1 MIGTGIDKRVK
12 VQQIIENQ
20 LPEFILSESPN
31 TAEFL
36 KQYYI
41 SQEYTGGPIDL
52 IDNLDQYIK
61 LDNLT
66 QSVISGITTLSFDID
81 SNVGV
86 ITVSSSN
93 DNPLDGF
100 PSEYGLLK
108 IGDEVITYKGVSG
121 TDTFTGCERGFSG
134 ITSYRGIN
142 NPSELIFSD
151 SSASSHASGSN
162 VQNLSVLFLQEF
174 YKKLKKTFTPGL
186 ENTDFIPNLDVN
198 NFIKEARTFYQS
210 KGTEESFRILFN
222 VLYGVDPKVID
233 LEKYLIK
240 PSSAKYLRRERIVAE
255 KLSGD
260 PLKLQGQTIVR
271 STDSQTTASISE
283 VEPLTGISGA
293 YNSKEY
299 FILDIFVGYNDEEF
313 ITGTFDVTGKTKVIN
328 PVSKESS
335 VITVDSTIGFGA
347 TGTVIAG
354 LNTSI
359 TYTDKTVNQF
369 LNCSGINTPIDLGSD
384 VIVDDNIF
392 GFEDGDLT
400 KKVQMRITGVLK
412 EFVPSTTDNR
422 LALKGETI
430 KVRSIGEIIQN
441 PNINASKKE
450 IFANSWIYNTSSTY
464 NISSKSIIQDN
475 LWLLD
480 STVDKSSLNKGDFI
494 QFIEKTSDPF
504 SPGKIIATDLKIL
517 GITKNLNFGLDQI
530 TFSPTVNV
538 GISSNYAIRRILK
551 TASSK
556 FDNIEFGK
564 KEDGEE
570 SFNSPLT
577 SDIQNVYNESD
588 ESLYVASGSLPSYII
603 DKDISKSTIS
613 SVIENDT
620 IQDFNNVTQKYSK
633 ISFTDDVPFVTGDK
647 IFYVPEGNPLD
658 GLESAP
664 YFIKVDQN
672 KNSIKLYQSPA
683 FIESDSFVEFGV
695 PKDTTTSHSFVLF
708 DHYNKKITSQKILK
722 KFPINVNQKLGKN
735 IKTIPGPVGILKD
748 GVEIENG
755 RSSDSIFYGSIS
767 NFSCVG
773 SGTGYDIINPPS
785 IDIVSFGSTQVVNAL
800 ASPIIKG
807 DIEEILVDPQNFDI
821 ESVESIRM
829 TGGNSGE
836 AVLLPIFSRRN
847 RTLEFS
853 GVTTAFGGGIDT
865 NAETLTFTKPHNL
878 KDGQV
883 LIYDSNKN
891 SPLGI
896 GTFHGSNLSGKT
908 LIDGQPY
915 WPKVIGTVG
924 TSSTVFLFEKESDY
938 KSGINTIGFTEIAKD
953 GIHKFKLRDSKNVIF
968 SIRVVQ
974 SGKPYIFRNV
984 FANSNTGI
992 STEKSIVTFN
1002 NHGFSDGEIVVYE
1015 PSVGLGS
1022 TAPQLISGLSTSN
1035 QYKVIKIDDNNFR
1048 LSDVGITTMFDD
1060 TNFISKKYVN
1070 FKSKGTGYQL
1080 FKYPNI
1086 KISIDVITTVPTT
1099 EKVVLTPVVKGEIID
1114 VSLYEKGSGYGNK
1127 DIINYENTPDIIV
1140 KNGGPRSEKN
1150 ITPAL
1155 SAIIDNGQLT
1165 NINIQDGGDEYY
1177 SSPDLKVV
1185 GNGFG
1190 AKLRAV
1196 IDRDE
1201 KSATYLKIIDVIIL
1215 NSGSGYTFDKTRIDV
1230 IPRGKNAVF
1239 NISVNKLSLNNI
1251 QSSVKNNVS
1260 IPSIKYT
1267 DKRLISSNNGLKYSV
1282 VGYSTQIG
1290 EDEFGQESGSHSPI
1304 IGWAYDGNPI
1314 YGPFGYSDPLDSDS
1328 SIKILETG
1336 YILQENSVNSIIE
1349 NRTNLPYEKGFFADD
1364 FIYSQSSSTDLDEHN
1379 GRFCKTPQYPDGVY
1393 AYFVAIDI
1401 TTQKPKFPYFI
1412 GNSYRSTPETLDVGR
1427 VLSQSFDFN
1436 NSNLV
1441 RNTFPYKLSDNF
1453 AGNDF
1458 IIESD
1463 KILSQS
1469 TKVTSVSQGKVESL
1483 NIVKSGDNYKIG
1495 DTVTFDNSGTE
1506 GGGVSA
1512 FVSELDGKTIS
1523 KIDTSYESLNNV
1535 TFIRKNKDTISVFVL
1550 GSHELSIGNNLEVS
1564 GLTTDISSVI
1574 GIPLSGNQVISGI
1587 STETTVLYKE
1597 VPTNTTVGIVQDIF
1611 VYKTNVISVGS
1622 SIGIGTEK
1630 LLVLN
1635 KFDDRNILRVKRGV
1649 TGTAHTLSS
1658 KVNLIPSF
1666 FDINFKSKDFDS
1678 RIDDIVYF
1686 NPRQSVGIA
1695 TTSGTF
1701 ALIDVSVG
1709 DITESVS
1716 VPAQSIYLPNH
1727 PFKTG
1732 QKITFKEP
1740 PGGGLSLEVS
1750 RDGSA
1755 SQAFTIPY
1763 GSDTEI
1769 DLFAINKSENYIG
1782 IVTQVGLT
1790 TSNGLFFRSNGDNS
1804 FEYVFESN
1812 FDKVNGN
1819 LERINSK
1826 VTLTTSH
1833 NLSTGDIISL
1843 NVDPNQS
1850 VGIGTSVSVR
1860 VKYNSSID
1868 SLLINEIGFSSSGIN
1883 TSTNIITLDSHGFKT
1898 RDKVYYDA
1906 VEVSSGLETGDYF
1919 VYRVSD
1925 NEIKLTE
1932 TLYDSNIIPPKVVN
1946 LVSIGATHTLSL
1958 INPPI
1963 SVIRNNDLV
1972 FDLSDSSLTDLEFK
1986 IYEDKD
1992 FNNSFVSAGST
2003 NINII
2008 TSGVIGVTPTAS
2020 LTINYSSNIPENLF
2034 YNIERSGSISTSLLS
2049 DIDVVNNCKISYEN
2063 SKYNRD
2069 YSIVGVGTT
2078 TIDIRLSEKPENL
2091 VYDTDNTDILKYS
2104 TTSKNEKGSINNIN
2118 LTFGGDGY
2126 KALPKFVSV
2135 ATTTGVNAKIIPDS
2149 STSNRIENTEIIN
2162 VGFEYPSDKTLRPI
2176 ADISP
2181 VITTKNSN
2189 KIIHVEVSSG
2199 GENYITAPNL
2209 TIVDNETKKAIKS
2222 GSLEA
2227 ILSQATQSINK
2238 VEIISTPHGIGECI
2252 IFAEDNT
2259 NGVQITTVAVGG
2271 TIVTNE
2277 TTGLVTFTLA
2287 TPILGFSEAP
2297 FVVGDSVYVENVEN
2311 EYGDTFNSA
2320 NNQYNFYPVTR
2331 IIGGTNPNPFIMEI
2345 NLNGLASNPGFAKT
2359 IQNYGSVINFN
2370 NYPKFNVTTD
2380 LSPFSVGESILV
2392 SREDGL
2398 FEDKSLI
2405 LDRISNNYIKVV
2417 GKFDLKVGD
2426 KIKGQFSSSI
2436 ATINSLLENKG
2447 DFIVDF
2453 SSKKDKGWSDN
2464 IGKLNED
2471 FQVMPDND
2479 YYQNLS
2485 YTIQSPIDYQTLVS
2499 PVNKL
2504 LHTTG
2509 LKNFAD
2515 VGISSSVGVG
2525 KTISVDSSTIIRD
2538 LSSENRVDAIDNF
2551 DLVRDSDILLNPR
2564 RSKFINF
2571 QNKKLTN
2578 YFECNTNNAV
2588 KIDDISTLF
2597 SDSTNNAKADGKLL
2611 ITNRFN
2617 RFLVQSRVPNTGI
2630 AQTTN
2635 TLQVTELITSVDF
2648 INKNIYTIE
2657 KSSIN
2662 DENKLVDII
2671 GGKDINDN
2679 YTLQFN
2685 PVDIFNTDLDIKVF
2699 ENRFISGTGI
2709 GTTSFGFIDLTGKN
2723 SNVSAST
2730 TSTIISSNINN
2741 LESYF
2746 ATVDVFDQTT
2756 NENNIVE
2763 LYVTHDGSNSYI
2775 SNYSLETNTGNSI
2788 GTFTSEIDSGV
2799 LSLKYEN
2806 DGTNQVS
2813 IRSKIVG
2820 FGTTASGI
2828 GTYRFNIDGQ
2838 SAGSENSARLES
2850 KFVNI
2855 GSTSTICEFNSSKD
2869 TTVKS
2874 IVKVSI
2880 GNTSALHQ
2888 VLMAHDGGDTFIT
2901 QYPFL
2906 SIGTDAGI
2914 GTFSA
2919 ELNGSN
2925 FNLKFHPDSSF
2936 IGGDDLQIQTY
2947 NEVLNTE
2954 LDLINI
2960 APNLVYGT
2968 AIESLSLLQFDSF
2981 NSDRSDVGSFRL
2993 RNNNNYIF
3001 ANFFNPS
3008 SELNLSTG
3016 EFTIKNNFFNKNERL
3031 IYTPGSSLE
3040 GITGS
3045 SLVMSNANPLPSE
3058 VYVSLSE
3065 GTTRSD
3071 IFKLSLTRGGAPVT
3085 FNTAGSGNRH
3095 QLEMFKKNEK
3105 ALITLDNI
3113 IQSPI
3118 SYTPITTTLS
3128 GNVNGSVSISTS
3140 IISLSGI
3147 TSVIINDVLRVDNE
3161 FVIVNN
3167 VGLGT
3172 TNVGPISNTGSLN
3185 LIDVT
3190 RASVG
3195 SASTTHSD
3203 SSTVRLYKGG
3213 YNIVGD
3219 SIFFTNPP
3227 RGTNLDEKDESNR
3240 DPSRAS
3246 FSGRAFFRQD
3256 YSSNTIFDDVSH
3268 EFTGIAQ
3275 TFRTS
3280 ISGVNTTGLT
3290 TGSSFLT
3297 INGIFQRPTTEMN
3310 PLNNYDF
3317 SESAGITSFVFSG
3330 ISSAD
3335 GTQIISES
3343 DINQNQLPRSGQIIS
3358 IGYTGGLGFAPLA
3371 GAAVTAITNSNGTI
3385 IDVGIGTRDFHGS
3398 GYRPEQSTA
3407 GNGVIQINVIDE
3419 AYNHRFKSSST
3430 NSITVKNGGIGVNGT
3445 FTPINAPYTS
3455 STGIVTFIK
3464 DNHGLITSDS
3474 YTATTG
3480 TAYDPN
3486 VGIMTVKLNST
3497 PSPALANGQ
3506 LVRFDNNSLTFTCAK
3521 DVHASNH
3528 TYPRTTDP
3536 VGGKWLPISNVT
3548 GGDQFEINVLETIPS
3563 SNTGIHTFVT
3573 ASPNGVKRSSNTI
3586 SIATDSLVYTCDKD
3600 AHETD
3605 HTYPRST
3612 DPAYNTDLN
3621 ILEATDNYFK
3631 VGVGTGGGEGTGAN
3645 ITATVGIGGTLI
3657 FSVVSGGTGYIN
3669 PVIIPPSPSYENL
3682 PVTGVSRLGL
3692 GATTDTGTGLLLTIE
3707 VGGSNTTGIGSTLF
3721 EVKSFDVARS
3731 GYGFRKGDIFKP
3743 VGLVTDKSLS
3753 SPLSDIEFTV
3763 NEVFTDT
3770 FCSWNV
3776 GEFDYIDDI
3785 SYLQDGSR
3793 VVFPLNFNGELV
3805 SFESKSGS
3813 TIEMQSLLLI
3823 FVNGVL
3829 QTPGESYIFDG
3840 GTSFQ
3845 FTEAPD
3851 VGDGIAIFFYKGTN
3865 GVDVTFVDVD
3875 ESIKSGDELQILK
3888 SSTIK
3893 GEDQNV
3899 RTVSGITTADVLET
3913 ELYYSQGIDDL
3924 NFRPVRWIKQK
3935 ADKFING
3942 QLIRKIRP
3950 LIEPLVFPE
3959 ARVIK
3964 DVSSSDTTVYL
3975 DTIDNFFYD
3984 SPTSVSTLV
3993 IDDSITR
4000 QSASLTAVVSAAGTV
4015 SSISVLDGGSGYI
4028 GATTSV
4034 SIGIPTT
4041 GLSGTGID
4049 PIALGTAN
4057 ITNGSISSVD
4067 VTNPGR
4073 GYSELNPPQ
4082 VIAPVPVTPS
4092 EEISEFTA
4100 ATGFSGIITGITVL
4114 NSSTIKFFLDKE
4126 SGSFTGLANG
4136 DPVCV
4141 FDTSVGSG
4149 ATSTII
4155 SSGAPVGVGTT
4166 FFDNIYIISSLSS
4179 SGNFGEFVAGVTTDT
4194 SIVGIATENTICGR
4208 FSWGKLTGGS
4218 RSSTNPLTL
4227 TVSGKTVNS
4236 GLTTFPRVQRRGSGL
4251 RETGA
4256 LKDST

>member
-1 MIGTGIDKRVK
+1 MISTGIDKRVK

-20 LPEFILSESPN
+20 LPEFILSESPK
-31 TAEFL
+31 TADFL

-52 IDNLDQYIK
+52 VDNLDQYLK

-66 QSVISGITTLSFDID
+66 PEVIKGHTNLSIGIGAADKTISVTSTKGYP
-81 SNVGV
+81 N
-86 ITVSSSN
+86 
-93 DNPLDGF
+93 
-100 PSEYGLLK
+100 EYGLLK
-108 IGDEVITYKGVSG
+108 IGDEIITYTGS
-121 TDTFTGCERGFSG
+121 TTNSFIGCERGFSG
-134 ITSYRGIN
+134 ITSYRSIN
-142 NPSELIFSD
+142 NPSELTFAD
-151 SSASSHASGSN
+151 SSASSHDAGSS
-162 VQNLSVLFLQEF
+162 VQNLSALFLQEF

-186 ENTDFIPNLDVN
+186 ENTDFVSDLNVN

-240 PSSAKYLRRERIVAE
+240 PSSAKYLRRERIVAQR
-255 KLSGD
+255 LSGD

-283 VEPLTGISGA
+283 VEPLTGISGSST
-293 YNSKEY
+293 SKEY

-313 ITGTFDVTGKTKVIN
+313 ITGTFDVTGKTKVISD
-328 PVSKESS
+328 VATDSK

-369 LNCSGINTPIDLGSD
+369 LNCSGINTPINLGSD
-384 VIVDDNIF
+384 IIVDDNIF

-400 KKVQMRITGVLK
+400 KKVEMRITGVLK
-412 EFVPSTTDNR
+412 EFIPSTTDNR
-422 LALKGETI
+422 LALEGETI
-430 KVRSIGEIIQN
+430 KVRSIGEIIEN
-441 PNINASKKE
+441 PDINASKKE

-464 NISSKSIIQDN
+464 NISVDSDIANN

-480 STVDKSSLNKGDFI
+480 SPVDKSSLKKDDFVE
-494 QFIEKTSDPF
+494 FIEKTSDPF
-504 SPGKIIATDLKIL
+504 SLGKIINTVKITDIAKDSDS
-517 GITKNLNFGLDQI
+517 GLDKI
-530 TFSPTVNV
+530 TFSPTINV
-538 GISSNYAIRRILK
+538 GISSNYFIRRVLK
-551 TASSK
+551 TSSSK
-556 FDNIEFGK
+556 FDNIAFGK
-564 KEDGEE
+564 REDGEE

-588 ESLYVASGSLPSYII
+588 ESLYVASGSLPSYTI
-603 DKDISKSTIS
+603 DKDITESTIS

-620 IQDFNNVTQKYSK
+620 IQDFNNLNEKYST
-633 ISFTDDVPFVTGDK
+633 ISFSDDVPFVTGDK
-647 IFYVPEGNPLD
+647 IFYVPEGDPLV
-658 GLESAP
+658 GLESAS
-664 YFIKVDQN
+664 YFIKVVNQN
-672 KNSIKLYQSPA
+672 KGIKLYQSPA
-683 FIESDSFVEFGV
+683 FIASDSFIEFGV
-695 PKDTTTSHSFVLF
+695 PQNISTSHSFVLF

-722 KFPINVNQKLGKN
+722 KFPINVNQKLGKK
-735 IKTIPGPVGILKD
+735 IKTIPGPVGMLKD

-755 RSSDSIFYGSIS
+755 RSSDGIFYGSIS
-767 NFSCVG
+767 NFSCIG
-773 SGTGYDIINPPS
+773 SGTGYDIINPPL
-785 IDIVSFGSTQVVNAL
+785 IDIVSFGSTDVVNAL
-800 ASPIIKG
+800 ASPVIQG

-821 ESVESIRM
+821 ESVESIKM

-865 NAETLTFTKPHNL
+865 SAETLTFTKPHNL

-896 GTFHGSNLSGKT
+896 GTFKGSNLSGKT

-915 WPKVIGTVG
+915 WPKVVGNVG
-924 TSSTVFLFEKESDY
+924 TSSTVFLFEKENDY
-938 KSGINTIGFTEIAKD
+938 VSGINTIGFTEIAKE
-953 GIHKFKLRDSKNVIF
+953 GIHKFTLKDSKNIIS

-974 SGKPYIFRNV
+974 SGKPYISRNV

-1002 NHGFSDGEIVVYE
+1002 NHGFSDGELVVYE

-1022 TAPQLISGLSTSN
+1022 TAPQLISGLSTSK

-1048 LSDVGITTMFDD
+1048 VCDVGITTIFDD

-1080 FKYPNI
+1080 FKYPDI
-1086 KISIDVITTVPTT
+1086 KISIDVITNVPTP
-1099 EKVVLTPVVKGEIID
+1099 EKVILTPIVKGEIVD
-1114 VSLYEKGSGYGNK
+1114 VSLYQKGSGYGSKN
-1127 DIINYENTPDIIV
+1127 IINYENTPDILI
-1140 KNGGPRSEKN
+1140 KNGETRPEKN
-1150 ITPAL
+1150 ITPAI
-1155 SAIIDNGQLT
+1155 SPIIDNGKIT
-1165 NINIQDGGDEYY
+1165 SVNIQDGGDEYY
-1177 SSPDLKVV
+1177 STPDLKVI

-1190 AKLRAV
+1190 AKLRAI

-1201 KSATYLKIIDVIIL
+1201 QSRTYLKIVDVIIV
-1215 NSGSGYTFDKTRIDV
+1215 NGGSSYTFDKTRIDI
-1230 IPRGKNAVF
+1230 IPRGENAVF
-1239 NISVNKLSLNNI
+1239 NISVDKLPLNNI
-1251 QSSVKNNVS
+1251 QSSS
-1260 IPSIKYT
+1260 TKYT
-1267 DKRLISSNNGLKYSV
+1267 DKKLISSNNGLKYSV

-1290 EDEFGQESGSHSPI
+1290 EEEFGQKSGLHSPI

-1314 YGPFGYSDPLDSDS
+1314 YGPFGYSDPLDNS
-1328 SIKILETG
+1328 SVKILETG
-1336 YILQENSVNSIIE
+1336 YVLQDNSVNSTIE

-1364 FIYSQSSSTDLDEHN
+1364 FIYSPTSSTDLDEHN
-1379 GRFCKTPQYPDGVY
+1379 GRFCKTPEYPDGVY
-1393 AYFVAIDI
+1393 AYFAAIDT
-1401 TTQKPKFPYFI
+1401 TTQEPKFPYFI
-1412 GNSYRSTPETLDVGR
+1412 GDSYRSTPQTLDSGG
-1427 VLSQSFDFN
+1427 VLTQSFDFN

-1463 KILSQS
+1463 ELLSQS

-1495 DTVTFDNSGTE
+1495 DTVTFDNSGT
-1506 GGGVSA
+1506 GGSGVSA
-1512 FVSELDGKTIS
+1512 FVSKLDGKSILN
-1523 KIDTSYESLNNV
+1523 IDTSYESLNNV
-1535 TFIRKNKDTISVFVL
+1535 TFIRKDQNIVSVFVPNN
-1550 GSHELSIGNNLEVS
+1550 HELSIGNNLEVS

-1574 GIPLSGNQVISGI
+1574 GIPLSGNQVVSNIL
-1587 STETTVLYKE
+1587 TESTVLYKE
-1597 VPTNTTVGIVQDIF
+1597 IPTNANAGVVQDIF
-1611 VYKTNVISVGS
+1611 VYKTDAISVGS

-1635 KFDDRNILRVKRGV
+1635 KFDNRNILRVKRGV

-1666 FDINFKSKDFDS
+1666 FDINFKSETFDS
-1678 RIDDIVYF
+1678 KIDDIVYF

-1695 TTSGTF
+1695 TTSGISVP
-1701 ALIDVSVG
+1701 IDVYVG
-1709 DITESVS
+1709 ITTESVS
-1716 VPAQSIYLPNH
+1716 VPAQSLYLPNH
-1727 PFKTG
+1727 KFKTG
-1732 QKITFKEP
+1732 QKITFKRP
-1740 PGGGLSLEVS
+1740 PGGGLPLQVS
-1750 RDGSA
+1750 RDGSI

-1790 TSNGLFFRSNGDNS
+1790 TTNGLFFKSNGDNN
-1804 FEYVFESN
+1804 FEYTFESN
-1812 FDKVNGN
+1812 FNKVTGN

-1833 NLSTGDIISL
+1833 NLSIGDIISL
-1843 NVDPNQS
+1843 DIKSDQS
-1850 VGIGTSVSVR
+1850 VGIGTSTTVR
-1860 VKYNSSID
+1860 LKYNNLID
-1868 SLLINEIGFSSSGIN
+1868 SLLINERGFSSSGIN
-1883 TSTNIITLDSHGFKT
+1883 TSTNVITLNSHGFKT
-1898 RDKVYYDA
+1898 GDKVYYDA
-1906 VEVSSGLETGDYF
+1906 VEVSSGLETGGYF
-1919 VYRVSD
+1919 VYRIDD
-1925 NEIKLTE
+1925 NKIKLAE
-1932 TLYDSNIIPPKVVN
+1932 TLINSNNVPPKIAT
-1946 LVSIGATHTLSL
+1946 LVSVGGTHTLSL

-1963 SVIRNNDLV
+1963 SVIKNNDLV
-1972 FDLSDSSLTDLEFK
+1972 FDLSDSSLIGLDFN

-2003 NINII
+2003 NINIT

-2034 YNIERSGSISTSLLS
+2034 YNIERTGSISTSLLS
-2049 DIDVVNNCKISYEN
+2049 DIDVVNNSKISYEN

-2078 TIDIRLSEKPENL
+2078 TIDIRLSEKPEKL

-2104 TTSKNEKGSINNIN
+2104 TTSKNEKGPINNIN
-2118 LTFGGDGY
+2118 LTFSGDGY

-2135 ATTTGVNAKIIPDS
+2135 ATTTGANAKVIPDS
-2149 STSNRIENTEIIN
+2149 STSNKIENTEIIN
-2162 VGFEYPSDKTLRPI
+2162 VGFEYASDKTLKPI

-2189 KIIHVEVSSG
+2189 KITHVEVVSG

-2209 TIVDNETKKAIKS
+2209 TIVDNETKKAVRT

-2227 ILSQATQSINK
+2227 ILSQATQSIND
-2238 VEIISTPHGIGECI
+2238 VEIISTPHGIGECT

-2287 TPILGFSEAP
+2287 TPILGFSNAP
-2297 FVVGDSVYVENVEN
+2297 FAVGDTIYVENLEN
-2311 EYGDTFNSA
+2311 EYGDSFNSA
-2320 NNQYNFYPVTR
+2320 NNEYKFYPITR
-2331 IIGGTNPNPFIMEI
+2331 IVGGTNPNPFVMEI
-2345 NLNGLASNPGFAKT
+2345 NLNGLISNPGLAKT
-2359 IQNYGSVINFN
+2359 VQNYGSVINFN

-2380 LSPFSVGESILV
+2380 LSPFSVGEPLLV

-2398 FEDKSLI
+2398 FEDKSLV
-2405 LDRISNNYIKVV
+2405 LDRISNNYIKVL

-2426 KIKGQFSSSI
+2426 RIKGRSSSSI

-2447 DFIVDF
+2447 SFTVDF
-2453 SSKKDKGWSDN
+2453 ASKKDKGWSDN

-2525 KTISVDSSTIIRD
+2525 KTTVVDSSSIIRD
-2538 LSSENRVDAIDNF
+2538 LTTENRVDAIDNF
-2551 DLVRDSDILLNPR
+2551 DLVRDSDILLNPI

-2571 QNKKLTN
+2571 QNTKLTN
-2578 YFECNTNNAV
+2578 YFECNTNNAI

-2597 SDSTNNAKADGKLL
+2597 SDSTNNAKKDGKVV

-2617 RFLVQSRVPNTGI
+2617 RFLVQSRVPNIGL
-2630 AQTTN
+2630 AQTDK
-2635 TLQVTELITSVDF
+2635 TLQVTELVTYIDF
-2648 INKNIYTIE
+2648 INKDIYTIE

-2662 DENKLVDII
+2662 DGNKLVDII
-2671 GGKDINDN
+2671 GSKDIDDN
-2679 YTLQFN
+2679 YSLEFN
-2685 PVDIFNTDLDIKVF
+2685 PVDVFNTDLDIKVF
-2699 ENRFISGTGI
+2699 ENKFISGTGF
-2709 GTTSFGFIDLTGKN
+2709 GTTTFGFIDLIGKN
-2723 SNVSAST
+2723 SNVPAST
-2730 TSTIISSNINN
+2730 ISTITSSNIAN

-2746 ATVDVFDQTT
+2746 ATVDVLDQTT

-2775 SNYSLETNTGNSI
+2775 SNYALETNTGNSI
-2788 GTFTSEIDSGV
+2788 GTFTSNINSGV
-2799 LSLKYEN
+2799 LSLNYEN
-2806 DGTNQVS
+2806 DRPNQVS
-2813 IRSKIVG
+2813 VRSRVVG

-2828 GTYRFNIDGQ
+2828 GTHRFNIDGQ
-2838 SAGSENSARLES
+2838 SDGSENSARLES
-2850 KFVNI
+2850 KFVSI

-2874 IVKVSI
+2874 IVKVSV

-2888 VLMAHDGGDTFIT
+2888 VLMAHDGGDSFIT

-2906 SIGTDAGI
+2906 SIGSDVGI
-2914 GTFSA
+2914 GTFST
-2919 ELNGSN
+2919 ELNGSD

-2936 IGGDDLQIQTY
+2936 IGDDLQVQTY
-2947 NEVLNTE
+2947 SEVLNTN
-2954 LDLINI
+2954 LDLINT

-2968 AIESLSLLQFDSF
+2968 VIESLSLLQFDSL
-2981 NSDRSDVGSFRL
+2981 NGDRSDVGSFRL
-2993 RNNNNYIF
+2993 RNNNNFIF

-3008 SELNLSTG
+3008 VGLNTTTG
-3016 EFTIKNNFFNKNERL
+3016 EFTIPNNFFNRNERL

-3040 GITGS
+3040 GVGIS
-3045 SLVMSNANPLPSE
+3045 SLVMSNGNPLPSE
-3058 VYVSLSE
+3058 VYVSLDA

-3071 IFKLSLTRGGAPVT
+3071 IFKLSLTQGGSSIT
-3085 FNTAGSGNRH
+3085 FNTTGTGNRH

-3113 IQSPI
+3113 IQSPLAF
-3118 SYTPITTTLS
+3118 TPITTTLS

-3140 IISLSGI
+3140 IISLAGI
-3147 TSVIINDVLRVDNE
+3147 TSILVNDVLKIDDE
-3161 FVIVNN
+3161 FIIVNN

-3172 TNVGPISNTGSLN
+3172 TNIGPISNTGSLN
-3185 LIDVT
+3185 LIDVA

-3195 SASTTHSD
+3195 STSITHSD
-3203 SSTVRLYKGG
+3203 NSTVRLFKGG

-3227 RGTNLDEKDESNR
+3227 RGTNVNEKDESNR
-3240 DPSRAS
+3240 DRGRSS
-3246 FSGRAFFRQD
+3246 FSGRVFLRQD
-3256 YSSNTIFDDVSH
+3256 YSSNAIFDDVSH

-3280 ISGVNTTGLT
+3280 ISGANTSGLT

-3317 SESAGITSFVFSG
+3317 TESAGITSFVFSG
-3330 ISSAD
+3330 ISSAN

-3371 GAAVTAITNSNGTI
+3371 GAAVTAVTNSNGTI
-3385 IDVGIGTRDFHGS
+3385 TAIGIGTIDFHGS
-3398 GYRPEQSTA
+3398 GYRPEQSTT
-3407 GNGVIQINVIDE
+3407 GNGVLKINVIDE
-3419 AYNHRFKSSST
+3419 AYNHRFVSSGI
-3430 NSITVKNGGIGVNGT
+3430 NSITVKSGGIGVVAT
-3445 FTPINAPYTS
+3445 FTPTDAPYTS
-3455 STGIVTFIK
+3455 STGIVTFKK

-3474 YTATTG
+3474 HTATTG
-3480 TAYDPN
+3480 TVYDPN
-3486 VGIMTVKLNST
+3486 VGIMTVKLNSS

-3521 DVHASNH
+3521 DNHASNH
-3528 TYPRTTDP
+3528 TYPRETDP

-3548 GGDQFEINVLETIPS
+3548 GGNQFDINVLETVPS
-3563 SNTGIHTFVT
+3563 SNTGIHTFVE
-3573 ASPNGVKRSSNTI
+3573 ASPNGVKRSANKI
-3586 SIATDSLVYTCDKD
+3586 RIATNSLVYTCDKD
-3600 AHETD
+3600 AHGTD

-3621 ILEATDNYFK
+3621 ILEATDNYFM
-3631 VGVGTGGGEGTGAN
+3631 VGVGTGGGAGTGAN
-3645 ITATVGIGGTLI
+3645 VTATVGIGGTLI

-3669 PVIIPPSPSYENL
+3669 PLIIAPSPTYENL
-3682 PVTGVSRLGL
+3682 PVIGVSRLGL

-3707 VGGSNTTGIGSTLF
+3707 VGGTNTTGIGSTLF

-3731 GYGFRKGDIFKP
+3731 GYGFKKGDVFKP
-3743 VGLVTDKSLS
+3743 IGLVTHKSLS

-3763 NEVFTDT
+3763 NEVFTDS
-3770 FCSWNV
+3770 FSSWNV

-3785 SYLQDGSR
+3785 SLLQDGVR
-3793 VVFPLNFNGELV
+3793 VVFPLNFDGELV
-3805 SFESKSGS
+3805 SFEAKSGS
-3813 TIEMQSLLLI
+3813 AIEMQSLLLI

-3829 QTPGESYIFDG
+3829 QTPGESYIFNG

-3845 FTEAPD
+3845 FTEAP
-3851 VGDGIAIFFYKGTN
+3851 VAGDDIAIFFYKGTTN
-3865 GVDVTFVDVD
+3865 LDVTYTDVK
-3875 ESIKSGDELQILK
+3875 ETIKAGDELQIMR
-3888 SSTIK
+3888 SNIIS
-3893 GEDQNV
+3893 GFDQNV
-3899 RTVSGITTADVLET
+3899 RTVSGISTADVLET
-3913 ELYYSQGIDDL
+3913 QLYYDQGIDDV

-3935 ADKFING
+3935 TDKFING

-3950 LIEPLVFPE
+3950 SIEPLVFPE

-3964 DVSSSDTTVYL
+3964 DVSSSDTTIYL
-3975 DTIDNFFYD
+3975 DTVDNFFYD
-3984 SPTSVSTLV
+3984 SPTNISALV
-3993 IDDSITR
+3993 IDDSVTR
-4000 QSASLTAVVSAAGTV
+4000 QSANLNAVVSIAGTIQ
-4015 SSISVLDGGSGYI
+4015 SITVTDGGSGYV
-4028 GATTSV
+4028 GATTSISVGVPNTGIITHTATATASITAGIITSV
-4034 SIGIPTT
+4034 SI
-4041 GLSGTGID
+4041 
-4049 PIALGTAN
+4049 
-4057 ITNGSISSVD
+4057 
-4067 VTNPGR
+4067 TNPGI
-4073 GYSELNPPQ
+4073 GYTSSSLPN
-4082 VIAPVPVTPS
+4082 VIAPVPVTPY
-4092 EEISEFTA
+4092 EQIGGFTA
-4100 ATGFSGIITGITVL
+4100 ATGFSGIVTGITVL
-4114 NSSTIKFFLDKE
+4114 SSSTIKFFLEKE
-4126 SGSFTGLANG
+4126 SGTFNGLVNG
-4136 DPVCV
+4136 DPIYISN
-4141 FDTSVGSG
+4141 TSVGAG
-4149 ATSTII
+4149 VTSV
-4155 SSGAPVGVGTT
+4155 SSGSPVGVGTT
-4166 FFDNIYIISSLSS
+4166 FFDNIYIVSSLSTS
-4179 SGNFGEFVAGVTTDT
+4179 SNIADFVASVTADT
-4194 SIVGIATENTICGR
+4194 SIVGISTEKTVCGR

-4218 RSSTNPLTL
+4218 RSLTNPLTL

-4236 GLTTFPRVQRRGSGL
+4236 GLTTFPKVQRRGSGL
-4251 RETGA
+4251 RDTGA
-4256 LKDST
+4256 IKDST